1 MLMFAK
7 VLLMS
12 FHYNVVDAFA
22 FRNVHAKKNFTKNDI
37 IKCHLYL
44 LSLDIE
50 NASILFTFVCK
61 IHCSTT
67 EPRRREIIFF
77 KF

>member
-7 VLLMS
+7 VFLMS

-22 FRNVHAKKNFTKNDI
+22 FRNEHAKNSFTKNDI

-50 NASILFTFVCK
+50 NASILFAFVCK